1 MADRDRPGPPPGPPA
16 AARRLAL
23 GAALLLTFAVPVTLA
38 LTDRHLSAAPAALVF
53 STAAA
58 ALAVSALALQPLLA
72 GGHRIAWHRA
82 LGTAAFVLVL
92 AHVGGLFLVEVDDT
106 LFALSPD
113 GPTRARM
120 ALLGTIALIV
130 AVALGAGRSRL
141 PLADDTWRILHGFTA
156 VLVIALGFGHAI
168 LTDGALDGA
177 GTVVLIALGALGLVA
192 IPAAFLR
199 RTRRGRRTRLGR

>member
-1 MADRDRPGPPPGPPA
+1 MV
-16 AARRLAL
+16 RLAV
-23 GAALLLTFAVPVTLA
+23 GAVVVLACAVPVTLA
-38 LTDRHLSAAPAALVF
+38 VTDRHLAAAPAALVF

-58 ALAVSALALQPLLA
+58 ALAVPALAVQPLLA

-82 LGTAAFVLVL
+82 LGSAAFVLVL

-120 ALLGTIALIV
+120 ALLGTIALLV
-130 AVALGAGRSRL
+130 VVVLGIGRNRL
-141 PLADDTWRILHGFTA
+141 PLADETWRILHGFMA
-156 VLVIALGFGHAI
+156 LLVVALGFGHAI

-177 GTVVLIALGALGLVA
+177 GTVALLAFGGLGLAA
-192 IPAAFLR
+192 IPRAYLR
-199 RTRRGRRTRLGR
+199 RARRARRTEPAR